1 MRIEIS
7 HHIIGYPNYQV
18 TQEGRVK
25 NIQTNFYLK
34 NSINS
39 RGYYRITLCHEGTMK
54 SVLVHQLVAN
64 AFIPN
69 PHNYKELDHIDRNIL
84 NNNFK
89 NLRWASH
96 GENQRNKNAYG
107 KLKVKYIT
115 KTPAKTYRLYLKR
128 CNLDETFP
136 TLKEAIAH
144 RDSLIDN
151 RGNILDPNKKLRK
164 KVLRTK
170 NEMKYIEKTKQNT
183 YRLRVQEKNIHKTFK
198 TLKEAKDYR
207 DKI

>member
-39 RGYYRITLCHEGTMK
+39 RGYYRITLCHKGKMK
-54 SVLVHQLVAN
+54 VVLVHQLVAN

-96 GENQRNKNAYG
+96 GENQRNKNSYG

-115 KTPAKTYRLYLKR
+115 KTPANTYRLYLKR

-136 TLKEAIAH
+136 TEEEAIAH
-144 RDSLIDN
+144 RDSIIDN
-151 RGNILDPNKKLRK
+151 CGNILDKNKDLKSKALI
-164 KVLRTK
+164 TK
-170 NEMKYIEKTKQNT
+170 NEMKYIRKTKQNT
-183 YRLRVQEKNIHKTFK
+183 YRFKIDGKIDKTFK